1 MLINAL
7 RTLIT
12 SGRNKGIIRNVHSE
26 FAKPLGKNYWRLWVA
41 HAVSNLG
48 DGISQVA
55 YPWLASA
62 VTRSPLLIA
71 AVAVASRLPW
81 LVFTLPAGVIT
92 DRFDRRKIII
102 AMDITRAFL
111 ALLVAVAV
119 TFEVDTLPAL
129 DTVGSGIDLA
139 TNWFLYT
146 VLIVTALLFGC
157 AEVLRDNSAQTFLP
171 EVVEADQ
178 LESANGKLW
187 SVEFVTNSF
196 VGPPLGSFLIGIFVF
211 LPFYFDTATFFVS
224 AALIAT
230 LATIARPVKPQAEK
244 KALNFRAEIKEGFT
258 WLWKH
263 ELLRPMA
270 IILGCLNGLG
280 AITAATF
287 ILFAQEILDT
297 SVFIFA
303 ILGTAGA
310 IGGTVGGILG
320 PKISAKLGS
329 GPSLYL
335 TLLSAPVITLIIGLT
350 SSWQLFW
357 ALTAIGTCFAVLW
370 NVITVSLRQSI
381 IPSHLLGRV
390 NSVYR
395 FFAWGS
401 LPIGTLIGGALVD
414 LVQLT
419 GDRELALRLPYLL
432 VTVAGLLLFFFAA
445 PRLTTA
451 KIESARKAAN

>member
-1 MLINAL
+1 MFKK
-7 RTLIT
+7 RQ
-12 SGRNKGIIRNVHSE
+12 KGKT
-26 FAKPLGKNYWRLWVA
+26 KPLGKNYWRLWVA

>member
-1 MLINAL
+1 MFKKRKKSN
-7 RTLIT
+7 T
-12 SGRNKGIIRNVHSE
+12 
-26 FAKPLGKNYWRLWVA
+26 KPLGKNYWRLWFA
-41 HAVSNLG
+41 HGVSNLG
-48 DGISQVA
+48 DGVSQVA

-71 AVAVASRLPW
+71 TVAVASRLPW

-102 AMDITRAFL
+102 AMDITRAAL
-111 ALLVAVAV
+111 AFLVAIAV
-119 TFEVDTLPAL
+119 TAQAGNLPAL
-129 DTVGSGIDLA
+129 DSVATSVTLQ

-146 VLIVTALLFGC
+146 VLVVTALLFGC

-171 EVVEADQ
+171 EVVEDDQ
-178 LESANGKLW
+178 LENANGKLW

-196 VGPPLGSFLIGIFVF
+196 IGPPLGSFLIGIFVF
-211 LPFYFDTATFFVS
+211 LPFYFDTLTFFVS

-230 LATIARPVKPQAEK
+230 LASVARPIKEVTGK
-244 KALNFRAEIKEGFT
+244 KAVNFKAEINEGFS

-270 IILGCLNGLG
+270 IILGCMNGLG
-280 AITAATF
+280 AITTATF
-287 ILFAQEILDT
+287 ILFAQEILQT

-310 IGGTVGGILG
+310 VGGTLGGILG
-320 PKISAKLGS
+320 PKISARIGS

-335 TLLSAPVITLIIGLT
+335 TLLTAPIICLIIGLT

-357 ALTAIGTCFAVLW
+357 FLTAFGTFFAVLW

-381 IPSHLLGRV
+381 IPTHLLGRV

-401 LPIGTLIGGALVD
+401 IPIGTLIGGALVD
-414 LVQLT
+414 LFELT
-419 GDRELALRLPYLL
+419 GDREFALRLPYLL
-432 VTVAGLLLFFFAA
+432 VSVAGLLLFFFAA

-451 KIESARKAAN
+451 KIEAARKAAR

>member
-1 MLINAL
+1 MFK
-7 RTLIT
+7 
-12 SGRNKGIIRNVHSE
+12 KGKKSNS
-26 FAKPLGKNYWRLWVA
+26 KPLGKNYWRLWFA
-41 HAVSNLG
+41 HGVSNLG
-48 DGISQVA
+48 DGVSQVA

-71 AVAVASRLPW
+71 SVAVASRLPW
-81 LVFTLPAGVIT
+81 LIFTLPAGVIT

-102 AMDITRAFL
+102 AMDITRAAL

-119 TFEVDTLPAL
+119 TFEVDNLPAL
-129 DTVGSGIDLA
+129 NTVGSGIDLA

-146 VLIVTALLFGC
+146 VLVVTALLFGC
-157 AEVLRDNSAQTFLP
+157 AEVLRDNSAQTLMP
-171 EVVEADQ
+171 DVVEADQ

-187 SVEFVTNSF
+187 SLEFITNSF
-196 VGPPLGSFLIGIFVF
+196 IGPPLGSFLIGLLVF
-211 LPFYFDTATFFVS
+211 LPFYFDAATFFVS

-230 LATIARPVKPQAEK
+230 LATTARPVKVVDEK
-244 KALNFRAEIKEGFT
+244 KSLNFKAEIKEGFA

-263 ELLRPMA
+263 DLLRPMA
-270 IILGCLNGLG
+270 IILGSLNALG

-287 ILFAQEILDT
+287 ILFAQEILNT

-310 IGGTVGGILG
+310 VGGTIGGVLG

-335 TLLSAPVITLIIGLT
+335 TLLSTPVISLIIGLNT
-350 SSWQLFW
+350 SWQVFW
-357 ALTAIGTCFAVLW
+357 VLSAVGTCFAVLW

-414 LVQLT
+414 LVEL
-419 GDRELALRLPYLL
+419 GADRQFALRLPYFL
-432 VTVAGLLLFFFAA
+432 VAIAGLLLFFFAA
-445 PRLTTA
+445 PRLTTE
-451 KIESARKAAN
+451 KIEAARAAGK

>member
-1 MLINAL
+1 MFKKKQK
-7 RTLIT
+7 RTT
-12 SGRNKGIIRNVHSE
+12 
-26 FAKPLGKNYWRLWVA
+26 KPLGKNYWRLWVA
-41 HAVSNLG
+41 HGVSNLG
-48 DGISQVA
+48 DGVSQVA

-71 AVAVASRLPW
+71 SVAVASRLPW

-102 AMDITRAFL
+102 AMDITRAAL

-119 TFEVDTLPAL
+119 TFEVDNLPAL

-157 AEVLRDNSAQTFLP
+157 AEVLRDNSAQTLMP
-171 EVVEADQ
+171 DVVEADQ

-187 SVEFVTNSF
+187 SLEFITNSF
-196 VGPPLGSFLIGIFVF
+196 IGPPLGSFLIGLLVF
-211 LPFYFDTATFFVS
+211 LPFYFDAATFFVS

-230 LATIARPVKPQAEK
+230 LATTVRPVKVIDERK
-244 KALNFRAEIKEGFT
+244 SLNFKAEIKEGFA

-270 IILGCLNGLG
+270 IILGSLNALG

-287 ILFAQEILDT
+287 ILFAQEILNT

-335 TLLSAPVITLIIGLT
+335 TLLSAPLMSLIIGLN
-350 SSWQLFW
+350 SSWQVFW
-357 ALTAIGTCFAVLW
+357 ALSAIGTCFAVLG

-414 LVQLT
+414 IVEL
-419 GDRELALRLPYLL
+419 GADRQFALRLPYFL
-432 VTVAGLLLFFFAA
+432 VAAAGLLLFLFAA

-451 KIESARKAAN
+451 KIEAARAVGR

>member
-1 MLINAL
+1 MFK
-7 RTLIT
+7 
-12 SGRNKGIIRNVHSE
+12 KGKKSNS
-26 FAKPLGKNYWRLWVA
+26 KPLGKNYWRLWFA
-41 HAVSNLG
+41 HGVSNLG
-48 DGISQVA
+48 DGVSQVA

-71 AVAVASRLPW
+71 SVAVASRLPW

-102 AMDITRAFL
+102 AMDITRAAL

-119 TFEVDTLPAL
+119 TFEVDNLPAL
-129 DTVGSGIDLA
+129 NTVGSGIDLA

-146 VLIVTALLFGC
+146 VLVVTALLFGC
-157 AEVLRDNSAQTFLP
+157 AEVLRDNSAQTLMP
-171 EVVEADQ
+171 DVVEADQ

-187 SVEFVTNSF
+187 SLEFITNSF
-196 VGPPLGSFLIGIFVF
+196 IGPPLGSFLIGLLVF
-211 LPFYFDTATFFVS
+211 LPFYFDAATFFVS

-230 LATIARPVKPQAEK
+230 LATTARPVKVIDEK
-244 KALNFRAEIKEGFT
+244 KSLNFKAEIKEGFA

-263 ELLRPMA
+263 DLLRPMA
-270 IILGCLNGLG
+270 IILGSLNALG

-287 ILFAQEILDT
+287 ILFAQEILNT

-310 IGGTVGGILG
+310 VGGTIGGVLG

-335 TLLSAPVITLIIGLT
+335 TLLSTPVISLIIGLNT
-350 SSWQLFW
+350 SWQVFW
-357 ALTAIGTCFAVLW
+357 VLSAVGTCFAVLW

-414 LVQLT
+414 LVEL
-419 GDRELALRLPYLL
+419 GADRQFALRLPYFL
-432 VTVAGLLLFFFAA
+432 VAVAGLLLFFFAA
-445 PRLTTA
+445 PRLTTE
-451 KIESARKAAN
+451 KIEAARAAGK

>member
-1 MLINAL
+1 MFKK
-7 RTLIT
+7 RQ
-12 SGRNKGIIRNVHSE
+12 KGKT
-26 FAKPLGKNYWRLWVA
+26 KPLGKNYWRLWVA

-119 TFEVDTLPAL
+119 TFEVDNLPAL

-419 GDRELALRLPYLL
+419 GDRELALRLPYFLA
-432 VTVAGLLLFFFAA
+432 TAAGLLLFFFAA

>member
-1 MLINAL
+1 MFKK
-7 RTLIT
+7 RQ
-12 SGRNKGIIRNVHSE
+12 KGKT
-26 FAKPLGKNYWRLWVA
+26 KPLGKNYWRLWVA

-119 TFEVDTLPAL
+119 TFEVDNLPAL

-419 GDRELALRLPYLL
+419 GDREFALRLPYLL

-451 KIESARKAAN
+451 KIESARKAAK

>member
-1 MLINAL
+1 VFKKRKKSN
-7 RTLIT
+7 T
-12 SGRNKGIIRNVHSE
+12 
-26 FAKPLGKNYWRLWVA
+26 KPLGKNYWRLWFA
-41 HAVSNLG
+41 HGVSNLG
-48 DGISQVA
+48 DGVSQVA

-71 AVAVASRLPW
+71 TVAVASRLPW

-102 AMDITRAFL
+102 AMDIARAALAFL
-111 ALLVAVAV
+111 VAIAV
-119 TFEVDTLPAL
+119 TAQAGNLPAL
-129 DTVGSGIDLA
+129 DSIATSVNLQ

-146 VLIVTALLFGC
+146 VLVVTALLFGC

-171 EVVEADQ
+171 EVVEDNQ
-178 LESANGKLW
+178 LENANGKLW

-196 VGPPLGSFLIGIFVF
+196 IGPPLGSFLIGIFVF
-211 LPFYFDTATFFVS
+211 LPFYFDTLTFFVS

-230 LATIARPVKPQAEK
+230 LASVARPIKEVTGK
-244 KALNFRAEIKEGFT
+244 KAVNFKAEIKEGFS

-287 ILFAQEILDT
+287 ILFAQEILET

-310 IGGTVGGILG
+310 VGGTLGGILG
-320 PKISAKLGS
+320 PKISAKIGS

-335 TLLSAPVITLIIGLT
+335 TLLTAPIICLIIGLT

-357 ALTAIGTCFAVLW
+357 FLTAFGTFFAVLW

-381 IPSHLLGRV
+381 IPTHLLGRV

-414 LVQLT
+414 IFELT
-419 GDRELALRLPYLL
+419 GNREFALRLPYLL
-432 VTVAGLLLFFFAA
+432 VSVAGLLLFFFAA

-451 KIESARKAAN
+451 KIEAARKAAK

>member
-1 MLINAL
+1 MFKKRKKSN
-7 RTLIT
+7 T
-12 SGRNKGIIRNVHSE
+12 
-26 FAKPLGKNYWRLWVA
+26 KPLGKNYWRLWFA
-41 HAVSNLG
+41 HGVSNLG
-48 DGISQVA
+48 DGVSQVA

-71 AVAVASRLPW
+71 TVAVASRLPW

-102 AMDITRAFL
+102 AMDITRAAL
-111 ALLVAVAV
+111 AFLVAIAV
-119 TFEVDTLPAL
+119 TAQAGNLPAL
-129 DTVGSGIDLA
+129 DSITTSVNLQ

-146 VLIVTALLFGC
+146 VLVVTALLFGC

-171 EVVEADQ
+171 EVVEDYQ
-178 LESANGKLW
+178 LENANGKLW

-196 VGPPLGSFLIGIFVF
+196 IGPPLGSFLIGIFVF
-211 LPFYFDTATFFVS
+211 LPFYFDTLTFFVS

-230 LATIARPVKPQAEK
+230 LASVARPIKEVTGK
-244 KALNFRAEIKEGFT
+244 KAVNFKAEINEGFS

-270 IILGCLNGLG
+270 IILGCMNGLG
-280 AITAATF
+280 AITTATF
-287 ILFAQEILDT
+287 ILFAQEILQT

-310 IGGTVGGILG
+310 VGGTLGGILG
-320 PKISAKLGS
+320 PKISARIGS

-335 TLLSAPVITLIIGLT
+335 TLLTAPIICLIIGLT

-357 ALTAIGTCFAVLW
+357 LLTAFGTFFAVLW

-381 IPSHLLGRV
+381 IPTHLLGRV

-401 LPIGTLIGGALVD
+401 IPIGTLIGGALVD
-414 LVQLT
+414 LFELT
-419 GDRELALRLPYLL
+419 GDREFALRLPYLL
-432 VTVAGLLLFFFAA
+432 VSVAGLLLFFFAA

-451 KIESARKAAN
+451 KIEAARKAAR

>member
-1 MLINAL
+1 MKAKL
-7 RTLIT
+7 
-12 SGRNKGIIRNVHSE
+12 GR
-26 FAKPLGKNYWRLWVA
+26 AYWKLWSA
-41 HAVSNLG
+41 TAISNLG
-48 DGISQVA
+48 DGVSGVA

-71 AVAVASRLPW
+71 AAGFASRLPW
-81 LVFTLPAGVIT
+81 LVFTLHAGVIT

-119 TFEVDTLPAL
+119 TFEVDNLPAL

-419 GDRELALRLPYLL
+419 GDREFALRLPYLL

-451 KIESARKAAN
+451 KIESARKAAK

>member
-1 MLINAL
+1 MFKKRKKSN
-7 RTLIT
+7 T
-12 SGRNKGIIRNVHSE
+12 
-26 FAKPLGKNYWRLWVA
+26 KPLGKNYWRLWFA
-41 HAVSNLG
+41 HGVSNLG
-48 DGISQVA
+48 DGVSQVA

-71 AVAVASRLPW
+71 TVAVASRLPW
-81 LVFTLPAGVIT
+81 LIFTLPAGVIT

-102 AMDITRAFL
+102 AMDITRAAL
-111 ALLVAVAV
+111 AFLVAIAV
-119 TFEVDTLPAL
+119 TVQAGNLPAL
-129 DTVGSGIDLA
+129 DSIATSVNLQ

-171 EVVEADQ
+171 EVVEEDQ
-178 LESANGKLW
+178 LENANGKLW

-196 VGPPLGSFLIGIFVF
+196 IGPPLGSFLIGIFIF
-211 LPFYFDTATFFVS
+211 LPFYFDTLTFFVS
-224 AALIAT
+224 AALVAT
-230 LATIARPVKPQAEK
+230 LASVARPIKEVTDKKPI
-244 KALNFRAEIKEGFT
+244 NFKAEIKEGFS

-320 PKISAKLGS
+320 PKISARFGS

-335 TLLSAPVITLIIGLT
+335 TLLSAPLITLIIGLS

-381 IPSHLLGRV
+381 IPTHLLGRV

-401 LPIGTLIGGALVD
+401 LPIGTLIGGAMVD
-414 LVQLT
+414 LFELT
-419 GDRELALRLPYLL
+419 GDREFALRLPYLL
-432 VTVAGLLLFFFAA
+432 VSVAGLLLFFFAA

-451 KIESARKAAN
+451 KIEAARRAAK

>member
-1 MLINAL
+1 MFKK
-7 RTLIT
+7 RQ
-12 SGRNKGIIRNVHSE
+12 KGKT
-26 FAKPLGKNYWRLWVA
+26 KPLGKNYWRLWVA

-111 ALLVAVAV
+111 ALLVSVAV
-119 TFEVDTLPAL
+119 TFEVDNLPAL

-329 GPSLYL
+329 GPSLYM

-419 GDRELALRLPYLL
+419 GDREFALRLPYLL

>member
-1 MLINAL
+1 MFKKRKKSN
-7 RTLIT
+7 T
-12 SGRNKGIIRNVHSE
+12 
-26 FAKPLGKNYWRLWVA
+26 KPLGKNYWRLWFA
-41 HAVSNLG
+41 HGVSNLG
-48 DGISQVA
+48 DGVSQVA

-71 AVAVASRLPW
+71 TVAVASRLPW

-102 AMDITRAFL
+102 AMDITRAAL
-111 ALLVAVAV
+111 AFLVAIAV
-119 TFEVDTLPAL
+119 TAQAGNLPAL
-129 DTVGSGIDLA
+129 DSVATSVTLQ

-146 VLIVTALLFGC
+146 VLVVTALLFGC

-171 EVVEADQ
+171 EVVEDDQ
-178 LESANGKLW
+178 LENANGKLW

-196 VGPPLGSFLIGIFVF
+196 IGPPLGSFLIGIFVF
-211 LPFYFDTATFFVS
+211 LPFYFDTLTFFVS

-230 LATIARPVKPQAEK
+230 LASVARPIKEVTGK
-244 KALNFRAEIKEGFT
+244 KAVNFKAEINEGFS

-270 IILGCLNGLG
+270 IILGCMNGLG
-280 AITAATF
+280 AITTATF
-287 ILFAQEILDT
+287 ILFAQEILQT

-310 IGGTVGGILG
+310 VGGTLGGILG
-320 PKISAKLGS
+320 PKISARIGS

-335 TLLSAPVITLIIGLT
+335 TLLTAPIICLIIGLT

-357 ALTAIGTCFAVLW
+357 FLTAFGTFFAVLW

-381 IPSHLLGRV
+381 IPTHLLGRV

-401 LPIGTLIGGALVD
+401 IPIGTLIGGALVD
-414 LVQLT
+414 LFELT
-419 GDRELALRLPYLL
+419 GDREFALRLPYLL
-432 VTVAGLLLFFFAA
+432 VSVAGLLLFFFAA
-445 PRLTTA
+445 PRLTTR
-451 KIESARKAAN
+451 KIEAARKAAR

>member
-1 MLINAL
+1 VFKK
-7 RTLIT
+7 RQ
-12 SGRNKGIIRNVHSE
+12 KGKT
-26 FAKPLGKNYWRLWVA
+26 KPLGKNYWRLWVA

-71 AVAVASRLPW
+71 SVAVASRLPW

-119 TFEVDTLPAL
+119 TFEVDNLPAL

-419 GDRELALRLPYLL
+419 GDREFALRLPYLL

-451 KIESARKAAN
+451 KIESARAAAK

>member
-1 MLINAL
+1 MFKKKQ
-7 RTLIT
+7 
-12 SGRNKGIIRNVHSE
+12 KGKT
-26 FAKPLGKNYWRLWVA
+26 KPLGKNYWRLWVA
-41 HAVSNLG
+41 HGVSNLG
-48 DGISQVA
+48 DGVSQVA

-71 AVAVASRLPW
+71 SVAVASRLPW

-102 AMDITRAFL
+102 AMDITRAAL

-119 TFEVDTLPAL
+119 TFEVDNLPAL

-157 AEVLRDNSAQTFLP
+157 AEVLRDNSAQTLMP
-171 EVVEADQ
+171 DVVEADQ

-187 SVEFVTNSF
+187 SLEFITNSF
-196 VGPPLGSFLIGIFVF
+196 IGPPLGSFLIGLLVF
-211 LPFYFDTATFFVS
+211 LPFYFDAATFFVS

-230 LATIARPVKPQAEK
+230 LATTVRPVKVIDERK
-244 KALNFRAEIKEGFT
+244 SLNFKAEIKEGFT

-270 IILGCLNGLG
+270 IILGSLNALG

-287 ILFAQEILDT
+287 ILFAQEILNT

-335 TLLSAPVITLIIGLT
+335 TLLSAPLISLIIGLN
-350 SSWQLFW
+350 SSWQVFW
-357 ALTAIGTCFAVLW
+357 ALSAIGTCFAVLW

-414 LVQLT
+414 LVEL
-419 GDRELALRLPYLL
+419 GADREFALRLPYFL
-432 VTVAGLLLFFFAA
+432 VAVAGLLLFFFAA

-451 KIESARKAAN
+451 KIEAARAAGR

>member
-1 MLINAL
+1 VFKK
-7 RTLIT
+7 RQ
-12 SGRNKGIIRNVHSE
+12 KGKT
-26 FAKPLGKNYWRLWVA
+26 KPLGKNYWRLWVA

-119 TFEVDTLPAL
+119 TFEVDNLPAL

-419 GDRELALRLPYLL
+419 GDREFALRLPYLL

-451 KIESARKAAN
+451 KIESARKAAK